1 MQFTSEA
8 VQRYVRIALQYL
20 AATLMTHG
28 VVSPSAT
35 WVEPAI
41 GLGVGVATFLWTVY
55 GNRVNALLA
64 QAAKVP
70 NTTIVTDKATAEAIP
85 AANVVSNTS
94 NKVVA
99 RATP

>member
-1 MQFTSEA
+1 MQFTSET
-8 VQRYVRIALQYL
+8 VQKFARIALQYL
-20 AATLMTHG
+20 AMFFMTHG
-28 VVSPSAT
+28 MVAQNAP

-41 GLGVGVATFLWTVY
+41 GLGVGVATFLWTLY
-55 GNRVNALLA
+55 GGRINAILA
-64 QAAKVP
+64 QAAKVK
-70 NTTIVTDKATAEAIP
+70 NTIIVTDKATAEAIP